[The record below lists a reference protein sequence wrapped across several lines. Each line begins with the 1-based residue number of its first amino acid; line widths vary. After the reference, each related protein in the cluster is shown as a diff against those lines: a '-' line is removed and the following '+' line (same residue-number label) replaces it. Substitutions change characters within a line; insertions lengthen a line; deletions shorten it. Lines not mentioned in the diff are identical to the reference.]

1 MLAPPRTSTPRTC
14 WPWLGSTAA
23 ARAQPAP
30 GRARPSTAP
39 PRARRLPA
47 ESRPSKVMSKALR
60 AAFHRLLHRWPARV
74 GRCGRAHSGA
84 LACAGLPAVTVGS
97 AVSPKRSQLASGAS
111 HPRGAP
117 LADLRA
123 VRRALAGPRAFAP
136 GVAGTTAPCLRLDVG
151 ERPVD
156 GERVTCATYRMRSVA
171 RRAGYHAEGTR
182 RLQLP
187 PRPPGEER
195 RDVREVYR
203 PGAAG
208 GCPGSGRG
216 QDGEPQLPWHWG
228 EPAPAATSRWGRSA
242 GD

>member
-97 AVSPKRSQLASGAS
+97 AVSPKLSQLASGAS

-117 LADLRA
+117 LAALRA
-123 VRRALAGPRAFAP
+123 VRRAFAGPRAFAP
-136 GVAGTTAPCLRLDVG
+136 GVARTTAPGLRLDVG

-171 RRAGYHAEGTR
+171 RRAGYHAEWTR

-187 PRPPGEER
+187 P
-195 RDVREVYR
+195 
-203 PGAAG
+203 
-208 GCPGSGRG
+208 
-216 QDGEPQLPWHWG
+216 
-228 EPAPAATSRWGRSA
+228 PAAR
-242 GD
+242 